1 MQDLAARWNGLKDAI
16 DDRDK
21 RLDLSEKAQQYF
33 SDANEAE
40 QWMSEQELYL
50 LSDDRA
56 RDEATAH
63 ANQKRQEAVEQAVDE
78 YAATIR
84 RLSEGADRLVKEGNP
99 FANQVRENLWERVC
113 G

>member
-1 MQDLAARWNGLKDAI
+1 MQDLVARWNDLKDAI

-56 RDEATAH
+56 RDEPTAH
-63 ANQKRQEAVEQAVDE
+63 ANLKKQEATENAVAE
-78 YAATIR
+78 YADTIR
-84 RLSEGADRLVKEGNP
+84 RLSEAADRLVKDGNP
-99 FANQVRENLWERVC
+99 SANQVCRSRSWFTS
-113 G
+113 